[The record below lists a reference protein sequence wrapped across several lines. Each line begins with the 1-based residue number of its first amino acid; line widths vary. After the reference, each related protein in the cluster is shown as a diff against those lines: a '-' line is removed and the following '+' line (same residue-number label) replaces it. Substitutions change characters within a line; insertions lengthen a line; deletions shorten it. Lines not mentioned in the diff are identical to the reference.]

1 MLLVWPS
8 EEEAID
14 STEKEVMLPLSVFS
28 YYQLQLS
35 RHCLSCWDFN
45 QSNVDG
51 NLI

>member
-14 STEKEVMLPLSVFS
+14 STEKEVMLPFFFW